1 MVSRDTSWARSGDR
15 EALREALLEALDEA
29 LDRGLGILLLYTPS
43 RGLSRFEGGES
54 VILRISLF
62 EPMNIGPTCGEDF
75 GDPAATGSGD
85 VLTLPFPCPSGK
97 ITSTSSENVLKKSLG
112 HWIGLLGAGWFES
125 PDVLVV
131 AVDDIDCVENS
142 VGELDVGN
150 FFRLFK
156 DVECLSYGR
165 ICATSENQTLWVRSF
180 KLLFDAE
187 KSSEIDLREL
197 LVDAHKS
204 SGIDLLYPH
213 LGASPASAS
222 SSQGRS
228 ISKSEWLTSTR
239 PISKPST
246 PSTSSAP

>member
-112 HWIGLLGAGWFES
+112 HCKKFSKPGIVIHQVMFELS
-125 PDVLVV
+125 SYIKSCFSHMSVRSYVSQVLSYVT
-131 AVDDIDCVENS
+131 A
-142 VGELDVGN
+142 
-150 FFRLFK
+150 
-156 DVECLSYGR
+156 DVEESRRFEKGYLDWAVRGR
-165 ICATSENQTLWVRSF
+165 VVR
-180 KLLFDAE
+180 
-187 KSSEIDLREL
+187 KS
-197 LVDAHKS
+197 
-204 SGIDLLYPH
+204 
-213 LGASPASAS
+213 
-222 SSQGRS
+222 
-228 ISKSEWLTSTR
+228 
-239 PISKPST
+239 
-246 PSTSSAP
+246 